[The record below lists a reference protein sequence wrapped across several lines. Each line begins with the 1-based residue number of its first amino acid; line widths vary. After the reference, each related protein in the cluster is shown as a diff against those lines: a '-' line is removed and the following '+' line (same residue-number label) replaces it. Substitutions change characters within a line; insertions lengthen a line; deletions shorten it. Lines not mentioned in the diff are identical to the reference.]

1 MYAFFFSI
9 KKEGY
14 ILNIHFESLTE
25 ITQTHVLFRCS
36 CSYGL
41 MSLELSKT
49 PCVAYCYKILKS
61 LLHFPQQTQG
71 ASPSQV
77 YAART
82 EAQKRRQA
90 IRIFLSS
97 LWFDETFCFRPVL
110 LWWLHVL
117 WSSIRPEKKHVD
129 VLSNTICVVS
139 YGTREHFVKNLIYR
153 GLWYIRDLRL
163 EIYTC
168 TCIELS
174 NKLLFYD
181 FVLLFSGLTK

>member
-1 MYAFFFSI
+1 
-9 KKEGY
+9 
-14 ILNIHFESLTE
+14 
-25 ITQTHVLFRCS
+25 
-36 CSYGL
+36 

-97 LWFDETFCFRPVL
+97 LV
-110 LWWLHVL
+110 
-117 WSSIRPEKKHVD
+117 I
-129 VLSNTICVVS
+129 
-139 YGTREHFVKNLIYR
+139 
-153 GLWYIRDLRL
+153 
-163 EIYTC
+163 
-168 TCIELS
+168 
-174 NKLLFYD
+174 
-181 FVLLFSGLTK
+181 